1 MINWI
6 EINKRIGKS
15 ECFIFSIKLDLIL
28 VISIQKQTA
37 KLYNDIGNKVAI
49 GFVYKFKTF
58 LRSFEIQAYGYL

>member
-1 MINWI
+1 MNCI

-15 ECFIFSIKLDLIL
+15 ECFIFSIILDLIL

-49 GFVYKFKTF
+49 GFVYKFETF
-58 LRSFEIQAYGYL
+58 LGSFKIQVYGYL

>member
-1 MINWI
+1 MI
-6 EINKRIGKS
+6 
-15 ECFIFSIKLDLIL
+15 LDLIL